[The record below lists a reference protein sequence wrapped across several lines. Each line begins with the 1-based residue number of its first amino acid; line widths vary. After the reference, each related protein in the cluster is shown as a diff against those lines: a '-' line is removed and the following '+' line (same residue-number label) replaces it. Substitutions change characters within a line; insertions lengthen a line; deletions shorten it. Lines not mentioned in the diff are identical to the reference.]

1 MADIA
6 TVWRGFAGDLVVAGP
21 SLLNDDGLQT
31 AVVHSLFTDRLAD
44 VDDVLPSASASR
56 RGWWGDAFA
65 EREGDLLGSRLW
77 LLQREKQTTQVLRRA
92 EEHALEALQWLLDD
106 GIARAVDVQALLL
119 QGDAGQ
125 GVLGLSV
132 AVTRST
138 RPVER
143 YRFEAFWKGA

>member
-6 TVWRGFAGDLVVAGP
+6 TLWRGFGGDLVVAGP
-21 SLLNDDGLQT
+21 SLLNDGGLQT
-31 AVVHSLFTDRLAD
+31 AVVLSLFTDRLAT

-65 EREGDLLGSRLW
+65 DQAGDLVGSRLW

-92 EEHALEALQWLLDD
+92 EEYAREALQWLLDD

-119 QGDAGQ
+119 QGAPGQ
-125 GVLGLSV
+125 GVMGLDV

-138 RPVER
+138 QPVER
-143 YRFEAFWKGA
+143 YRFEAFWTGA